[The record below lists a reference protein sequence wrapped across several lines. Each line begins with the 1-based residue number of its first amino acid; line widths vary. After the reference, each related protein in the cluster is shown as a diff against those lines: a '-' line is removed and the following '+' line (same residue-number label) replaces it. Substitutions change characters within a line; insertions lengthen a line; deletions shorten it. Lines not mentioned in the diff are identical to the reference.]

1 MATKS
6 SRPLRNGDKAG
17 DKRELILEAAATV
30 FAAKGF
36 FGARVSDIAAQ
47 AGVADGTIYLYFK
60 GKEEILA
67 ALFSVAMNRF
77 LDRARGELASLEGAD
92 ARLGRLAQFHLEQV
106 GSNRNLAIVFQ
117 VELRHSQKFM
127 ELVSTTILADYL
139 KFIQQV
145 ISQGQEQGL
154 LRPELPASTVAKC
167 FFGML
172 DEMATNWVLSHRQY
186 RLEDLAPVVTDLF
199 LGGLRA
205 K

>member
-1 MATKS
+1 MASK
-6 SRPLRNGDKAG
+6 RNGDKSG
-17 DKRELILEAAATV
+17 DKREQILEAATTV

-36 FGARVSDIAAQ
+36 FGARVSDIASKAK
-47 AGVADGTIYLYFK
+47 VADGTIYLYFK

-67 ALFSVAMNRF
+67 ALFALAMNQF
-77 LDRARGELASLEGAD
+77 LDRARSELASLEGAD
-92 ARLGRLAQFHLEQV
+92 ARLTRLAQFHLEQV

-139 KFIQQV
+139 KLIQQV
-145 ISQGQEQGL
+145 ISEGQEQGV
-154 LRPELPASTVAKC
+154 LRRELPASAVAKC

-186 RLEDLAPVVTDLF
+186 PLGDLAPVVSDLF
-199 LGGLRA
+199 LGGLRT